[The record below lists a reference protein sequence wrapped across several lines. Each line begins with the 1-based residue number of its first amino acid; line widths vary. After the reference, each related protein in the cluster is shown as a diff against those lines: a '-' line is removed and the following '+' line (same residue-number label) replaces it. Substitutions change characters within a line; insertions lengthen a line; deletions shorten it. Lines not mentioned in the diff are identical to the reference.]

1 MTSLNRRRFLQL
13 SAATAAGTAMSQ
25 MLGQSIARAATIPAN
40 RATGSIKDVEHVI
53 VFMQENRA
61 FDHYFGTLK
70 GVRGFSDPHPAILPS
85 GKDSFHQAN
94 ATREITP
101 FHPSAPNLGLQFV
114 EDLDHSWKMTHEAF
128 NAGKYDKW
136 LPAKSDATMAF
147 YERGDIP
154 FHFALADAFTVC
166 DQYHC
171 SVLGPTD
178 PNRYFMFAGGDDP
191 SGKGNGSGTGGGPDL
206 WNAETGYTWSTYPEE
221 LEKAGVSWKVYQD
234 VGQGLDPAHYEGW
247 TGNPY
252 VGNYGDNSLL
262 YFLQYQNAKPGTPLY
277 DKARTGTDV
286 LGGHD
291 DLFRIFRDDVAR
303 GTLPQVS
310 YIVAP
315 EAYTEHSN
323 WPADYGAWYTANI
336 LDILTANPDVWSK
349 TAVFFM
355 YDENDGFY
363 DHIVPP
369 HPNTPQIP
377 GASTVPTDGE
387 WYDGRMTYSGK
398 ADVPGHFGL
407 GVRVPMIV
415 VSPWSMGG
423 WVCSETFDHT
433 SIVRFLEARFGVK
446 SPNIT
451 PWRRAVCGDLT
462 SAFDFSATAGTAPA
476 LPDTASYKPSDADI
490 AAATKHPSYVP
501 VPPAAN
507 TMPRQEKGTR
517 PSRGLGYALDVE
529 TTVDGGKLTARWK
542 NSGTLGAHVQVRSN
556 LLPAAP
562 YSYTIGAGAALDAAW
577 PLGAEYDV
585 QMHGP
590 AGWYRRLAG
599 TAAAADVRVAVAA
612 DGTAGHA
619 RFRIENA
626 GSAKADL
633 TLKDAYGAGTQALSL
648 NPGQARTVVL
658 PTSGGWYDLTVTSA
672 QDPALVRVVAGRLEN
687 AGSLTSDPQLGR

>member
-1 MTSLNRRRFLQL
+1 MPGLNRRHFLQL
-13 SAATAAGTAMSQ
+13 SAATAASTAIAE
-25 MLGQSIARAATIPAN
+25 MLGESIARAASIPAN
-40 RATGSIKDVEHVI
+40 RATGSIKDVEHVV

-70 GVRGFSDPHPAILPS
+70 GVRGFSDPHPAILPTGES
-85 GKDSFHQAN
+85 AFHQN
-94 ATREITP
+94 NGTRDVTP
-101 FHPSAPNLGLQFV
+101 YHPNVPNLGLQYL

-128 NAGKYDKW
+128 NVGKYDKW

-147 YERGDIP
+147 YERNDIP

-178 PNRYFMFAGGDDP
+178 PNRYYMFAGGDDP
-191 SGKGNGSGTGGGPDL
+191 AGKGNGSGIGGGPDL
-206 WNAETGYTWSTYPEE
+206 WNDETGYTWSTYPEE

-234 VGQGLDPAHYEGW
+234 IGEGLDPAHYEGW

-252 VGNYGDNSLL
+252 IGNYGDNSLL

-277 DKARTGTDV
+277 DKARTGTNI

-291 DLFRIFRDDVAR
+291 DLFRIFREDVKN

-323 WPADYGAWYTANI
+323 WPPNFGAWYTANVMN
-336 LDILTANPDVWSK
+336 ILTSNPDVWSK
-349 TAVFFM
+349 TALFFM
-355 YDENDGFY
+355 YDENDGFF

-377 GASTVPTDGE
+377 GASTVSTDGE
-387 WYDGRMTYSGK
+387 WYDGRMTYSGDK
-398 ADVPGHFGL
+398 DVPGHFGL

-433 SIVRFLEARFGVK
+433 SIVRFLETRFGVK

-451 PWRRAVCGDLT
+451 PWRRAVSGDLT
-462 SAFDFSATAGTAPA
+462 SAFDFSATGGAVPA
-476 LPDTASYKPSDADI
+476 LPNMSSDHPTAADI
-490 AAATKHPSYVP
+490 ASGKKYPNYVP
-501 VPPAAN
+501 TPPLVN
-507 TMPRQEKGTR
+507 TMPSQEKGTR
-517 PSRGLGYALDVE
+517 PSRPLGYELDVE
-529 TTVDGGKLTARWK
+529 ATLDAGKLSAHWT
-542 NSGTLGAHVQVRSN
+542 NGGSLGAHVQVRSN
-556 LLPAAP
+556 LLPAGP
-562 YSYTIGAGAALDAAW
+562 YSYTIGAGASLDASW
-577 PLGAEYDV
+577 TLGAEYDV
-585 QMHGP
+585 HLHGP

-599 TAAAADVRVAVAA
+599 TTTAADIRVTVTRNGA
-612 DGTAGHA
+612 AGHA
-619 RFRIENA
+619 QFRITNA
-626 GSAKADL
+626 GSAAAAL
-633 TLKDAYGAGTQALSL
+633 TLKDAYGTGSQALAL
-648 NPGQARTVVL
+648 NPGQGKTVVI
-658 PTSGGWYDLTVTSA
+658 PTQGGWYDLTVTA
-672 QDPALVRVVAGRLEN
+672 AADPKLVRILAGRLEV
-687 AGSLTSDPQLGR
+687 GGQLTSDPQLGR